1 MVPLKAYEQLS
12 ELVKMYPYLYNK
24 KDFKKKK
31 VKQRAWKEI
40 DKELDL
46 ENGKVVEQLWNNLK
60 NLLSKQRTKLKEVDV
75 SVAAADLVNKVQKAL
90 EELNYFSWLFR
101 FVKVRKTK
109 SNLSL
114 TKEGGEE
121 DFDED
126 QYEDERNKEDEN
138 NEDESNEGYND
149 EDQYEANELEN
160 SLKKSTEEIAEKQ
173 DTPFLKR
180 KLTGKMEKTK
190 LTVRKCEKSEIEEE
204 EFKALQVIDK
214 LASGEENKGEC
225 EIFGELIATELE
237 TFSQKQRLLAKHEI
251 QNVLFKIRMQSLEFN
266 SKNRPT
272 KLAAK
277 ATM

>member
-1 MVPLKAYEQLS
+1 MFP
-12 ELVKMYPYLYNK
+12 
-24 KDFKKKK
+24 
-31 VKQRAWKEI
+31 
-40 DKELDL
+40 
-46 ENGKVVEQLWNNLK
+46 
-60 NLLSKQRTKLKEVDV
+60 
-75 SVAAADLVNKVQKAL
+75 
-90 EELNYFSWLFR
+90 
-101 FVKVRKTK
+101 FVKERKTK

-114 TKEGGEE
+114 AKEGGEKA
-121 DFDED
+121 FDED
-126 QYEDERNKEDEN
+126 QYEDEQNNEDEN
-138 NEDESNEGYND
+138 NEDGSNEGYND

-251 QNVLFKIRMQSLEFN
+251 QNVLFKIRIQSLEFDSN
-266 SKNRPT
+266 DRPT
-272 KLAAK
+272 ELAAK
-277 ATM
+277 TTMQYPSISTSTSVVSFQSIAQPSSALHSDDLGTNPLGFFMKEVQDAASYNSE